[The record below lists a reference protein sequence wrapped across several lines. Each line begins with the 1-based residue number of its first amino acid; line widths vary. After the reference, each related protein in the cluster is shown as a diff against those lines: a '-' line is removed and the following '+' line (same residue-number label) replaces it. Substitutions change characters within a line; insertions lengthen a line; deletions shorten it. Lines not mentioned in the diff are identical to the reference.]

1 MALNHRAF
9 ATRMMT
15 IDELGGYLTSII
27 IGDNLAEADKIGT
40 RDKLQAAKMIM
51 ELNKMKQDGIND
63 PDKII
68 DATDIQ
74 EDLSSLS
81 VEAIQRLIESTK
93 KKDNPAK
100 EEKDGII
107 EEINEMNHNALTIE
121 ELNHLKSLPT
131 SELLIILEE
140 TTKVVEEKALQGT
153 EYVDSTIISL
163 KNKLKA
169 TKGDK

>member
-1 MALNHRAF
+1 
-9 ATRMMT
+9 
-15 IDELGGYLTSII
+15 
-27 IGDNLAEADKIGT
+27 
-40 RDKLQAAKMIM
+40 
-51 ELNKMKQDGIND
+51 MKQDGIND